1 MRIRDPIVCGDWPAR
16 RMRVFC
22 TPTDWLVRR
31 HDGENRVPC
40 CRPSLEERREFPGA
54 TLSEPGLT
62 RPLRCLVVKPKRA
75 LQLNRSA

>member
-40 CRPSLEERREFPGA
+40 CRPSLEERRVFPG
-54 TLSEPGLT
+54 GN
-62 RPLRCLVVKPKRA
+62 A
-75 LQLNRSA
+75 LGARSN